1 MIFEHCSMQGSV
13 SPEGK
18 HYCLLRSRIS
28 LIYTVTAWKVSKYGG
43 FSGPYFPVFSPNIGN
58 YEAAKTPYLKTFQ
71 AVCDVNFIKPIR
83 IKSKPNKRNEKCFTK
98 RGDAFQ
104 IVLQLASQNNPPT
117 KTKILAKIY
126 TARENSTKK
135 LPFTH
140 LRLLPLTTTHLQP
153 TSTHLFI
160 HLYSPISHPHPPPL
174 SSTHLPPTAT
184 YLKSAKMQPI
194 PVFWNTS
201 LIKSR

>member
-1 MIFEHCSMQGSV
+1 MKSV
-13 SPEGK
+13 QIRRFFWSLFSCIQSK
-18 HYCLLRSRIS
+18 YRKLRS
-28 LIYTVTAWKVSKYGG
+28 SKNSVYEN
-43 FSGPYFPVFSPNIGN
+43 FSSSVWR
-58 YEAAKTPYLKTFQ
+58 
-71 AVCDVNFIKPIR
+71 DFIKPIR

-160 HLYSPISHPHPPPL
+160 HLYSPTSHPHPPPL